1 MLKLL
6 RNVYSQNQSGKVL
19 DDFLSENIFKIGF
32 ERINI
37 DECMFYCDNL
47 VFLVYVDDSIFVSL
61 DGTSID
67 SAIKELI

>member
-6 RNVYSQNQSGKVL
+6 RNVYGQNRSGKVL

-47 VFLVYVDDSIFVSL
+47 VFLVYVDGVIFVSL
-61 DGTSID
+61 DRM
-67 SAIKELI
+67 